1 MATISIIEVKSALQ
15 LLFNEV
21 QSNEGTEAWELLAN
35 YVEQQRQK
43 QIESGTL
50 IVKNPAKKNKT
61 EICKDK

>member
-50 IVKNPAKKNKT
+50 IVENPA
-61 EICKDK
+61 